1 MTVGGSFR
9 ELGRFFDQCEGADRR
24 VAGVSMADPD
34 GSTGEDTLSVVAEI
48 ALSRRGAEGSGE
60 EGALCSPRLGADGR
74 LRFAV
79 DSSGPLVPAGDC
91 DVDVELLDA
100 SVDPGGTVT
109 ATIRATPRD
118 GLPAERRDASP
129 PADSEP
135 GVTSDDGC
143 DPSADQRTRAA
154 EGDPDARDTDVPPF
168 KDPDLLADVY
178 ESCDTFAQMADAID
192 MDVTA
197 ETVRRY
203 MIDYDIHQPNSYRT
217 AADDDGSADGS
228 GVADSDGPDA
238 GVDPEHEG
246 PNESGQPVDED
257 DDHRAAVDDTGEEGA
272 PSAATAVEPTEPVV
286 LSDGIGLPDEV
297 TVDTLIDTVKR
308 SNTLYEVTREINVD
322 RQDALDVL
330 EELNL
335 LDLVV
340 GRLATEGQRDLS
352 REKIVD
358 RLREAPGTQ

>member
-9 ELGRFFDQCEGADRR
+9 ELGRFFDRCEGADRR
-24 VAGVSMADPD
+24 VSRVSIADPD
-34 GSTGEDTLSVVAEI
+34 GGNGNDDLSVVAEI
-48 ALSRRGAEGSGE
+48 ALSRRGAEGSGR
-60 EGALCSPRLGADGR
+60 EGELCSPRLGADGR

-79 DSSGPLVPAGDC
+79 ESSGPLVPTGDC

-118 GLPAERRDASP
+118 GLPADRRDASR
-129 PADSEP
+129 PAELDP
-135 GVTSDDGC
+135 GVTEEADDC
-143 DPSADQRTRAA
+143 DPAADEGTPAA
-154 EGDPDARDTDVPPF
+154 EGDPDGRDSDVPPF

-217 AADDDGSADGS
+217 AANDDGSADETEAS
-228 GVADSDGPDA
+228 ESDGPDA
-238 GVDPEHEG
+238 GVDPEHAE
-246 PNESGQPVDED
+246 PHESGQSIED
-257 DDHRAAVDDTGEEGA
+257 DDRAAVEDTAEGTA
-272 PSAATAVEPTEPVV
+272 PSAATAAESTEPVV
-286 LSDGIGLPDEV
+286 LSDGIGLPDDV

-352 REKIVD
+352 REEIVD

>member
-9 ELGRFFDQCEGADRR
+9 ELGRFFDRCEGADRR
-24 VAGVSMADPD
+24 VSGVSFADPD
-34 GSTGEDTLSVVAEI
+34 GGNGNDDLSVVAEI
-48 ALSRRGAEGSGE
+48 ALSRRGADGSGR
-60 EGALCSPRLGADGR
+60 EGELCSPRLGEDGR

-79 DSSGPLVPAGDC
+79 ESSGPLVPTGDC

-118 GLPAERRDASP
+118 GLPADRRDASRP
-129 PADSEP
+129 VELDP
-135 GVTSDDGC
+135 GVTEADDC
-143 DPSADQRTRAA
+143 DPAADEGTPAA
-154 EGDPDARDTDVPPF
+154 EGDPDARDSDVPPF
-168 KDPDLLADVY
+168 KNPDLLADVY

-203 MIDYDIHQPNSYRT
+203 MIDYDIHQPNSYQT

-228 GVADSDGPDA
+228 GTADSDGPDA
-238 GVDPEHEG
+238 GIDPEHEEPGG
-246 PNESGQPVDED
+246 PGQSIDGDED
-257 DDHRAAVDDTGEEGA
+257 LAAAEDTGEETA
-272 PSAATAVEPTEPVV
+272 PSAATAGEPTEPVV
-286 LSDGIGLPDEV
+286 LSDGIGLPDDV

-352 REKIVD
+352 REEIVD
-358 RLREAPGTQ
+358 RLRAAPGTQ